1 MTNSGVTLARRA
13 ERGMPFAEADAPG
26 ARRCAG
32 AAAQDSRRCP
42 PRPPQSATAEPAEQ
56 RDHIADDREPKR
68 RGGGGGEGEGL
79 EIVGAGGGV
88 CGARG
93 SHDAHEREAVAD
105 EQTQWPRTVA
115 PLRSERDDI

>member
-1 MTNSGVTLARRA
+1 M
-13 ERGMPFAEADAPG
+13 
-26 ARRCAG
+26 
-32 AAAQDSRRCP
+32 
-42 PRPPQSATAEPAEQ
+42 
-56 RDHIADDREPKR
+56 
-68 RGGGGGEGEGL
+68 
-79 EIVGAGGGV
+79 